1 MTPTAEHPGLRLLP
15 HSMGK
20 SSGAAMATD
29 PSGEAGSGSGFAGL
43 IEALDHISVVTDPYE
58 TWESDSSPQSDDL
71 QDGLPAL
78 PSTHEWLSLNQAA
91 SLQKSLDATGTAG
104 ETDVKDTGNSDETA
118 ETEGNATPGLNVSV
132 IAMTAPMAGPA
143 HGPEFDPAAEAK
155 VTAGDSIRSDPDTL
169 KAELPE
175 SLPKTVFAAPP
186 ANAAGPQIAAAATVA
201 TQASA
206 ALLDRKSKAARD
218 ATTQPA
224 TPDPV
229 APPAASALQAGPA
242 FSAVQGVESRASVA
256 RRDMSGMEIR
266 IDTKVTG
273 AQIADV
279 STAVVDAV
287 LPDKSQPALT
297 QVQFIDSLP
306 LRAQDDQSGLIN
318 SPQLSADPVV
328 ISTTD
333 PNWEVEFV
341 DSIVAQVTGE
351 DAVID
356 LSLSPDNL
364 GKVEVRVEL
373 RDGRAD
379 VTFVTETREA
389 ARLFA
394 QAEGRLSD
402 LMQRHGLDLGG
413 QASSQRDSS
422 PRQSGGQHAQ
432 AAADTD
438 LAPLPRLAG
447 EGRVNL
453 VA

>member
-43 IEALDHISVVTDPYE
+43 IEALDHISVVTDPAE

-91 SLQKSLDATGTAG
+91 SLQKSLDATVTAT

-118 ETEGNATPGLNVSV
+118 ETEGNATPGLNVPV

-186 ANAAGPQIAAAATVA
+186 ANAAGPQIAAATTVA

-229 APPAASALQAGPA
+229 APPAANALQAGPA
-242 FSAVQGVESRASVA
+242 F
-256 RRDMSGMEIR
+256 
-266 IDTKVTG
+266 
-273 AQIADV
+273 
-279 STAVVDAV
+279 
-287 LPDKSQPALT
+287 L
-297 QVQFIDSLP
+297 
-306 LRAQDDQSGLIN
+306 
-318 SPQLSADPVV
+318 
-328 ISTTD
+328 
-333 PNWEVEFV
+333 
-341 DSIVAQVTGE
+341 
-351 DAVID
+351 
-356 LSLSPDNL
+356 
-364 GKVEVRVEL
+364 
-373 RDGRAD
+373 GRA
-379 VTFVTETREA
+379 
-389 ARLFA
+389 
-394 QAEGRLSD
+394 GR
-402 LMQRHGLDLGG
+402 
-413 QASSQRDSS
+413 
-422 PRQSGGQHAQ
+422 
-432 AAADTD
+432 
-438 LAPLPRLAG
+438 
-447 EGRVNL
+447 
-453 VA
+453 